1 MTPRTW
7 SLALVIACAACEP
20 ILIGSSSVVTLEP
33 ALEDFDRLEVGHEV
47 TATVT
52 RGSERRV
59 KVTINENLQ
68 DHLRISRSGNLARF
82 AMDDGFDYHRLIAE
96 VELTVPSLAS
106 VDVSGAS
113 RARLI
118 GLDGVSV
125 PRFDAQVSGA
135 SRLDGQVTA
144 DRLALELSGASRADL
159 GGSAREL
166 ALEVS
171 GASEAGL
178 DGLPAQIASVD
189 LSGASRAVVLVR
201 DEVHGEASGASEL
214 VVRGGA
220 VTSVGTSGASS
231 VRQR

>member
-7 SLALVIACAACEP
+7 SLALLIACAACEP
-20 ILIGSSSVVTLEP
+20 TLVGSSSLVTLAP
-33 ALEDFDRLEVGHEV
+33 TLEDFDRLEVGHEV

-59 KVTINENLQ
+59 QVTINENLR
-68 DHLRISRSGNLARF
+68 DHLRISSAGGRGRF
-82 AMDDGFDYHRLIAE
+82 AMDDGFDYHRLVAE

-106 VDVSGAS
+106 VDLSGAS

-118 GLDGVSV
+118 GFDGVSV
-125 PRFDAQVSGA
+125 PRFEAQVSGA
-135 SRLDGQVTA
+135 SRLDGHVTA

-166 ALEVS
+166 VLELS

-178 DGLPAQIASVD
+178 DGLAAQVASVD
-189 LSGASRAVVLVR
+189 LSGASRAVVLVQS
-201 DEVHGEASGASEL
+201 EVRGEASGASEL

-220 VTSVGTSGASS
+220 VTKVGTSGASS
-231 VRQR
+231 VTQR